1 MTYSKSFFAFIRCK
15 LLILFSFLA
24 FMCLVVVLDFFPQ
37 NNIIH
42 ILRWEVRNG
51 DNPTPKE
58 KTHLEPDIFDC
69 EDKWQQEV
77 SL

>member
-1 MTYSKSFFAFIRCK
+1 MTYLLFAFIRCK

-37 NNIIH
+37 NNKIIH

>member
-1 MTYSKSFFAFIRCK
+1 
-15 LLILFSFLA
+15 
-24 FMCLVVVLDFFPQ
+24 MCLVVVLDFFPQ